1 MRSQVV
7 VWSEKLQMATAVH
20 ILGKSRDNKKLYI
33 IELKYCSHST
43 SSLKRCYKMSHP
55 STPRLRGMNLA
66 NSLFNHHQFQLRATV
81 KLFKSNYNVDKKTKL
96 IAGIIVACADGG
108 VLFYGLRP

>member
-1 MRSQVV
+1 
-7 VWSEKLQMATAVH
+7 
-20 ILGKSRDNKKLYI
+20 
-33 IELKYCSHST
+33 
-43 SSLKRCYKMSHP
+43 
-55 STPRLRGMNLA
+55 MNLA

-96 IAGIIVACADGG
+96 IAVSIIVACADGG